1 MAKKK
6 TDAQAPPKNEPT
18 QWRSKIVGHG
28 KVAASQLLANPFN
41 HRRHPVKQRELVSAS
56 IDRVGIVKSIQVNR
70 VTGRI
75 LDGHERV
82 MQALSRGDG
91 TLVDVEYVELSE
103 EDEKKALLILDA
115 SREMAGIDNDR
126 LDELVEQSA
135 LPDFFDD
142 YVSGLVLSD
151 SGPQKKF
158 AVPLTKFLRVE
169 VEIPD
174 ALEVQQGVSN
184 VLKSMGLEAMVEVF

>member
-1 MAKKK
+1 MPKKK
-6 TDAQAPPKNEPT
+6 NASGANEPSK
-18 QWRSKIVGHG
+18 WRSKIVGHE
-28 KVAASQLLANPFN
+28 KVAADQLLANPFN
-41 HRRHPVKQRELVSAS
+41 HRLHPLKQRELVSAS
-56 IDRVGIVKSIQVNR
+56 ISTVGIVKSIQVNR
-70 VTGRI
+70 VTGHI

-82 MQALSRGDG
+82 MQALSRGDD
-91 TLVDVEYVELSE
+91 TLVDVEYVELSQE
-103 EDEKKALLILDA
+103 EEKKALLILDA

-126 LDELVEQSA
+126 LSELVEQSA
-135 LPDFFDD
+135 LPDFFND

-174 ALEVQQGVSN
+174 ALEVQQGVSY
-184 VLKSMGLEAMVEVF
+184 VLESMGLEATVEVY

>member
-1 MAKKK
+1 MAKN
-6 TDAQAPPKNEPT
+6 KNEPA

-28 KVAASQLLANPFN
+28 KVAADQLLANPFN
-41 HRRHPVKQRELVSAS
+41 HRLHPVKQRELVSAS

-174 ALEVQQGVSN
+174 ALQVQQGVSH
-184 VLKSMGLEAMVEVF
+184 VLKSMGLEAMVEVY